1 MTSAQARREVV
12 KTKTTT
18 KATHRDIEIIV
29 LSDRIGHQRMFTC
42 TNSRNKTS
50 EGDWFPTQGEAIAN
64 ERREIDRL
72 LG

>member
-1 MTSAQARREVV
+1 VR
-12 KTKTTT
+12 TKTTT
-18 KATHRDIEIIV
+18 KATHREVEIIV
-29 LSDRIGHQRMFTC
+29 LSDRIGQQRMYTC
-42 TNSRNKTS
+42 TNSRANKNS